1 MSSMKW
7 VLKARKTR
15 AAQVKVSDGRHTQ
28 WPRIREGMECVG
40 PAGRNADT
48 KVDSSSGGWKTTGT
62 GVTWRGRKGMPQST
76 GLDARLWIQA
86 PAKSLP
92 GFLKARRKRVRRV
105 WQKMLPSTVSLWRHA
120 LSSWKEGGVEGNC
133 GACLPL
139 VPSPSHLPP
148 PAPWGPSH
156 RHREGQL
163 RSLCWPFPCLWM
175 RESSPSTSWHLWTWR
190 F

>member
-1 MSSMKW
+1 
-7 VLKARKTR
+7 
-15 AAQVKVSDGRHTQ
+15 
-28 WPRIREGMECVG
+28 MECVG

-92 GFLKARRKRVRRV
+92 GFLMARRKRVRRV
-105 WQKMLPSTVSLWRHA
+105 WTENAAIHCEPVKTCPLL
-120 LSSWKEGGVEGNC
+120 LEGGRG
-133 GACLPL
+133 GGKLWSLSAL
-139 VPSPSHLPP
+139 VPSPSHLPL
-148 PAPWGPSH
+148 PAPWGPSR

-175 RESSPSTSWHLWTWR
+175 RESSPSTS
-190 F
+190 